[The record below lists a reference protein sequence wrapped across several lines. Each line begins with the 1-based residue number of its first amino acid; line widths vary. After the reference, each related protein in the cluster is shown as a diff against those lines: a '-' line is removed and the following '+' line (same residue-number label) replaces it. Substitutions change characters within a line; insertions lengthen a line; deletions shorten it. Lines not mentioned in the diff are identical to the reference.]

1 MACRPV
7 WGGTFCLGCTFLLW
21 EIHLSLMAKFT
32 FGNIAVRT
40 AIRANYSK
48 YWNLLVEKANVT
60 AKPSPESDAA
70 VTSMPIL
77 EHRRATR

>member
-7 WGGTFCLGCTFLLW
+7 WGGMLCLGCTFLLW
-21 EIHLSLMAKFT
+21 EIHLSLMAMFT
-32 FGNIAVRT
+32 FGNTADRT
-40 AIRANYSK
+40 ARQPDYSK
-48 YWNLLVEKANVT
+48 YWNLFVEKANVT
-60 AKPSPESDAA
+60 TKPSPESDAA

>member
-1 MACRPV
+1 MFMYGNIVLTTLAMFP
-7 WGGTFCLGCTFLLW
+7 
-21 EIHLSLMAKFT
+21 
-32 FGNIAVRT
+32 FGNIAAEKPDFFLNGKILNVY
-40 AIRANYSK
+40 AIRADYSK

-60 AKPSPESDAA
+60 TKPSPESDTA

>member
-1 MACRPV
+1 MSPIV
-7 WGGTFCLGCTFLLW
+7 VFTFGNIAPIAL
-21 EIHLSLMAKFT
+21 AKFT
-32 FGNIAVRT
+32 FGNIAVR
-40 AIRANYSK
+40 AARRPGYSK

-60 AKPSPESDAA
+60 TKPSPGSDAA

>member
-1 MACRPV
+1 MFMYGNIVLTTLAMFP
-7 WGGTFCLGCTFLLW
+7 
-21 EIHLSLMAKFT
+21 
-32 FGNIAVRT
+32 FGNIAVEKPDFFLNGKILNVY
-40 AIRANYSK
+40 AIRADYSK

-60 AKPSPESDAA
+60 TKPSPGSDAA